1 MVWNIGFDDGNRY
14 TMLHRPID
22 ADPGLIEYVDTT
34 PDLEGGVNLSFK
46 PGQLH
51 AGRAIKP
58 DHVPTKVTRTGKRYG
73 MPDAVMGLG
82 AMELFFVNETFR
94 QVVERLE
101 PGVHQFFPFDMLW
114 EEDGSFAKKMYIFN
128 ICARLDTVSRAASTS
143 TKHGASYWEPKP
155 GKIVYSLSRIGN
167 HHFWIDKFVF
177 RGRFMSDAMHDALV
191 EAGVTGLRFNPMEL
205 VEAP

>member
-14 TMLHRPID
+14 TMTHRPID
-22 ADPGLIEYVDTT
+22 GDLRAIEYVDTS
-34 PDLEGGVNLSFK
+34 PDKEGGENLLFK
-46 PGQLH
+46 PGHFH
-51 AGRAIKP
+51 AGRAFKP
-58 DHVPTKVTRTGKRYG
+58 DHVPTKIVRTGKKYG
-73 MPDAVMGLG
+73 MPDAVYGLG
-82 AMELFFVNETFR
+82 LFLVNETFR

-128 ICARLDTVSRAASTS
+128 ICARLDTVSRAASTA
-143 TKHGASYWEPKP
+143 TRHGASYWDEKP
-155 GKIVYSLSRIGN
+155 GKIVFSLSRIGN

-177 RGRFMSDAMHDALV
+177 RGHFMSDAMHDALV
-191 EAGVTGLRFNPMEL
+191 EAGVTGLRFNPEEV